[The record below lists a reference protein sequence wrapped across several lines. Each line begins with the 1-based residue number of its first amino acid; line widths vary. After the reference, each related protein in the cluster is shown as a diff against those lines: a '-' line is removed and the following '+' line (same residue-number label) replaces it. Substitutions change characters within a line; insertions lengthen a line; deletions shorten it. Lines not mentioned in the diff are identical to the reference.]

1 MKNMTRRSFLKTAAL
16 SAAGAGI
23 TALGMSPVIA
33 ENVEKP
39 AYLPDKW
46 DYEADVVICGYGV
59 VGAMA
64 AREAIAQGVSCLVLE
79 KASEALAGGAGISSA
94 GAIFPNNPIA
104 MHAESRG
111 YVSMDTIMAI
121 DAEGNRIYNW
131 LKCNDLDMSGFGRTV
146 YLSTRAAADKCG
158 TNVLYET
165 PAKRLV
171 FDPVTK
177 EVFGVIAEQAGRE
190 IYVKAN
196 KGVLL
201 ATGCFLGNDELMHR
215 FLIPKEVHMVNIGA
229 PTCTGDG
236 LMMGMEVGAAL
247 KNMTW
252 QCLENFGQGSVA
264 FKKASDE
271 LGLGML
277 HLPAGTGRG
286 ARIYVN
292 QQGKRFMDEDRMFL
306 HYKGNNPTLEYNG
319 EWFNY
324 QGFAN
329 LPMYLIFD
337 STLMDGGCIGPNNST
352 LGYANGADLYNW
364 SADNKVELEKG
375 WIVKGDTI
383 EELVAKLAEQ
393 SGHDPIDAETLKAT
407 IEKYNGYCAENNDKE
422 FGRGVVQHFVAPS
435 SLEALSKPPYYACEL
450 TPAAIYTIGGLHW
463 GENGAT
469 LDWNGNPIPGLY
481 HAGDVGQFCEVS
493 PVGLRDNMAVG
504 SYTCRNIC
512 QNASRVIA
520 GDAVT
525 VIPVPTAVQM
535 AAADISAYDVMP
547 DLGPAADEVQAA
559 IANATGSYNAGTYT
573 ATVNGRNGD
582 ITVSTDFSDTAMTD
596 IRVDSHVETEG
607 IGDVAMES
615 MTKRMLAAQN
625 AKVDTV
631 TGATISSTA
640 FKEAVANCIAQAVK

>member
-16 SAAGAGI
+16 SAAGM
-23 TALGMSPVIA
+23 TALSMGAAAA
-33 ENVEKP
+33 ENAEKP
-39 AYLPDKW
+39 AYLPEKW
-46 DYEADVVICGYGV
+46 DYEADVVVCGYGV

-64 AREAIAQGVSCLVLE
+64 AREAIAQGASCLVLE
-79 KASEALAGGAGISSA
+79 KASEALSGGAGISSA
-94 GAIFPNNPIA
+94 GAVFPNNPLA

-121 DAEGNRIYNW
+121 DAEGNRVFNW
-131 LKCNDLDMSGFGRTV
+131 LMCNGLDMSGFGRTV

-177 EVFGVIAEQAGRE
+177 EVFGVIAEQAGKE

-201 ATGCFLGNDELMHR
+201 ATGCFLGNEELMHR

-252 QCLENFGQGSVA
+252 QCLENYGQGAVA
-264 FKKASDE
+264 MKKASDE

-277 HLPAGTGRG
+277 HLPAGDGRN

-292 QQGKRFMDEDRMFL
+292 QQGKRFMDEDQMFL
-306 HYKGNNPTLEYNG
+306 HYKGNNPTLQYNG
-319 EWFNY
+319 EWFAY

-337 STLMDGGCIGPNNST
+337 SRLMDEGCIGPNNAM
-352 LGYANGADLYNW
+352 LGYANAAGLYNW

-407 IEKYNGYCAENNDKE
+407 IETYNGYCAEGNDKE
-422 FGRGVVQHFVAPS
+422 FGRGVFQHYVAPS
-435 SLEALSKPPYYACEL
+435 GLEGLTKPPYYACEL
-450 TPAAIYTIGGLHW
+450 TPSAIYTIGGLHW

-469 LDWNGNPIPGLY
+469 LDWAGNAIPGLY

-512 QNASRVIA
+512 QNASRVIPGEA
-520 GDAVT
+520 AA
-525 VIPVPTAVQM
+525 VIPAPTAAQM
-535 AAADISAYDVMP
+535 AAADISAFDVMP
-547 DLGPAADEVQAA
+547 EMGPASDEVQAA
-559 IANATGSYNAGTYT
+559 IAAANGNYTAGTYT
-573 ATVNGRNGD
+573 ATAKGRNGD
-582 ITVSTDFSDTAMTD
+582 VTVSVDFSETAMTA
-596 IRVDSHVETEG
+596 IRVDAHSETEG
-607 IGDVAMES
+607 IGDNAMNAL
-615 MTKRMLAAQN
+615 TKTMLIAQS
-625 AKVDTV
+625 AEVDTV
-631 TGATISSTA
+631 AGATMSSAA
-640 FKEAVANCIAQAVK
+640 FKEAVANCIAQAAK

>member
-1 MKNMTRRSFLKTAAL
+1 MKNMTRRSFLKAAAL
-16 SAAGAGI
+16 SAAGV
-23 TALGMSPVIA
+23 TALGMNAAAA
-33 ENVEKP
+33 ESAEKP
-39 AYLPDKW
+39 AYLPDAW
-46 DYEADVVICGYGV
+46 DYEADVVIAGYGV

-79 KASEALAGGAGISSA
+79 KASEELAGGSGISSA
-94 GAIFPNNPIA
+94 GAVFPNNPLS
-104 MHAESRG
+104 MYAESRG

-121 DAEGNRIYNW
+121 DAEGNRVFNW
-131 LKCNDLDMSGFGRTV
+131 LMCNGLDMSGFGRTV

-171 FDPVTK
+171 FDPATK
-177 EVFGVIAEQAGRE
+177 EVFGIVAEQAGKE

-201 ATGCFLGNDELMHR
+201 ATGCFLGNEELMHR
-215 FLIPKEVHMVNIGA
+215 FIVPKEAHMVNIGA
-229 PTCTGDG
+229 PTNTGDG

-252 QCLENFGQGSVA
+252 QCLENYGQGSVA
-264 FKKASDE
+264 LKKASDE

-292 QQGKRFMDEDRMFL
+292 QQGKRFMDEDQMFL
-306 HYKGNNPTLEYNG
+306 HYKGNNPTLQYNG
-319 EWFNY
+319 EWFAY

-337 STLMDGGCIGPNNST
+337 STLMDGGCIGPNNAM
-352 LGYANGADLYNW
+352 LGYANAAGLYNW
-364 SADNKVELEKG
+364 SADNKAELEKG

-393 SGHDPIDAETLKAT
+393 TGHDPIDAETLKAT
-407 IEKYNGYCAENNDKE
+407 IETYNGYCAENDDKE
-422 FGRGVVQHFVAPS
+422 FHRAVTQHYVSPS
-435 SLEALSKPPYYACEL
+435 SLEALGNPPYYACEL

-469 LDWNGNPIPGLY
+469 LDWNGNAIPGLY

-512 QNASRVIA
+512 QSASRVIPGA
-520 GDAVT
+520 AAT
-525 VIPVPTAVQM
+525 VIGAPTAEQM
-535 AAADISAYDVMP
+535 AAADISAFDVMP
-547 DLGPAADEVQAA
+547 TTGAGEDEVQAA
-559 IANATGSYNAGTYT
+559 IDAAAGSYNAGTYT
-573 ATVNGRNGD
+573 ATAKGRNGD
-582 ITVSTDFSDTAMTD
+582 ITVSVDFSETAMTA
-596 IRVDSHVETEG
+596 IRVDAHSETAG
-607 IGDVAMES
+607 IGDSAMEAL
-615 MTKRMLAAQN
+615 TNTMLIAQS
-625 AKVDTV
+625 AEVDTV
-631 TGATISSTA
+631 AGATMSSAA
-640 FKEAVANCIAQAVK
+640 FKEAVASCIAQAAK